1 MDIFSLWSKVL
12 GEVQKSDPQY
22 YEVIMR
28 GVFPRSFE
36 NGVFSIM
43 ITGSGPSWILGWF
56 KAIYEKK
63 LAEIISSLVGSP
75 IRLEVVVQG
84 QETPASVAPATPA
97 PLPESFPQ
105 PAMPPVAPDPQAQ
118 APVSQTPPAP
128 FPEAPSTPAPDFL
141 DKVSRGEFQHADLP
155 NIQDKIRE
163 HGKEPMHPGNL
174 FEPAGEREEVT
185 EQFED
190 QVNINRQFTFDT
202 FIHGPSNELAFKA
215 AKSVAE
221 AALSGSTDSRTNPL
235 FIYGPSGLGKTHLLH
250 AICNYIHDH
259 APKLNVRF
267 VTSETF
273 LNDLI
278 KSIETSSMDKFRKRY
293 RSVDYFLMD
302 DVQLFSGKNS
312 SQTEVFNTFNVL
324 FDNKKH
330 IILTS
335 DRTPQDIEKLEDR
348 IKTRFSSGLIA
359 PIEPPDYEM
368 CSVILLK
375 KAEHDHIV
383 LPEDV
388 INYIAGHIHTN
399 VRELN
404 GAYNK
409 LVSYAQFTQQKIT
422 LDMART
428 ALKDVIPPDA
438 KKELT
443 MEFIT
448 DVVCEYYGVSKASV
462 LSPGRPKKI
471 VAARQMAMYFC
482 RQELNESY
490 PNIRDYFKR
499 KDHTTVMYACNR
511 VEKDLKSKPGIADD
525 YQKIKKILASR

>member
-1 MDIFSLWSKVL
+1 MFCH
-12 GEVQKSDPQY
+12 P
-22 YEVIMR
+22 
-28 GVFPRSFE
+28 
-36 NGVFSIM
+36 
-43 ITGSGPSWILGWF
+43 
-56 KAIYEKK
+56 
-63 LAEIISSLVGSP
+63 AE
-75 IRLEVVVQG
+75 E
-84 QETPASVAPATPA
+84 
-97 PLPESFPQ
+97 
-105 PAMPPVAPDPQAQ
+105 
-118 APVSQTPPAP
+118 
-128 FPEAPSTPAPDFL
+128 
-141 DKVSRGEFQHADLP
+141 
-155 NIQDKIRE
+155 
-163 HGKEPMHPGNL
+163 
-174 FEPAGEREEVT
+174 
-185 EQFED
+185 
-190 QVNINRQFTFDT
+190 
-202 FIHGPSNELAFKA
+202 
-215 AKSVAE
+215 
-221 AALSGSTDSRTNPL
+221 
-235 FIYGPSGLGKTHLLH
+235 
-250 AICNYIHDH
+250 
-259 APKLNVRF
+259 
-267 VTSETF
+267 
-273 LNDLI
+273 
-278 KSIETSSMDKFRKRY
+278 
-293 RSVDYFLMD
+293 
-302 DVQLFSGKNS
+302 
-312 SQTEVFNTFNVL
+312 
-324 FDNKKH
+324 
-330 IILTS
+330 
-335 DRTPQDIEKLEDR
+335 
-348 IKTRFSSGLIA
+348 
-359 PIEPPDYEM
+359 
-368 CSVILLK
+368 
-375 KAEHDHIV
+375 AEHDHIM